1 MKNPFQSPLPGR
13 NSFLPQ
19 DYIEAK
25 TESRANILML
35 TLFAIAMAGVVAA
48 FFVTNGHWQRLR
60 ARQETVSAEYAAEG
74 KKIDQL
80 KALENQRAAMMEK
93 AEITAAL
100 VEKLPRWAVLGEMT
114 LRMPTTMR
122 LDMFNIKSTRQQP
135 PPPPP
140 TPGGKGKAASQ
151 SLVKNL
157 TDKVT
162 DTKKEPEKIAVSAPR
177 FDYAVTIDGTAQE
190 NNDIADFLAS
200 IKRSPAFDRVELQF
214 IRESKESGR
223 DMRKFQVTAV
233 LRQTAGTG
241 ELSNSLQD
249 LVNQRTELLA
259 KLRNEAFEAEAKSSA
274 AASVNTTEGE
284 NP

>member
-25 TESRANILML
+25 TEARANVLML
-35 TLFAIAMAGVVAA
+35 TLFAIAMAGVVGA
-48 FFVTNGHWQRLR
+48 FFVTNRHWQRLR
-60 ARQETVSAEYAAEG
+60 ARQATVSAEYAAEG
-74 KKIDQL
+74 KKIEQL
-80 KALENQRAAMMEK
+80 KSLENQRAAMMEK

-114 LRMPTTMR
+114 LRMPMTMR
-122 LDMFNIKSTRQQP
+122 LDVLTIKSARQQP
-135 PPPPP
+135 PAPPP
-140 TPGGKGKAASQ
+140 GAKGKSAPK

-157 TDKVT
+157 AEQIKEP
-162 DTKKEPEKIAVSAPR
+162 KKEPERTPVTAPR
-177 FDYAVTIDGTAQE
+177 FDYAVTIDGTAPE

-214 IRESKESGR
+214 IREGKESGR
-223 DMRKFQVTAV
+223 DVRKFQVTAT

-249 LVNQRTELLA
+249 LVNQRTQLLT
-259 KLRNEAFEAEAKSSA
+259 KLREAAEAPA
-274 AASVNTTEGE
+274 ATATATAGTEGR